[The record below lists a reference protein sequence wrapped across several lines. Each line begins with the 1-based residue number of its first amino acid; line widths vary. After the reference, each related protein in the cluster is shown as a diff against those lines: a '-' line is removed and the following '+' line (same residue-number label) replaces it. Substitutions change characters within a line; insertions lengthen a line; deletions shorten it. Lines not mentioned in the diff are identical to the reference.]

1 MIRLFAELSG
11 HYPSQPT
18 IHQLVNPNCY
28 GAPTMAVSNS
38 VQSRLNFEQRTKT
51 PIMIRRDAIS
61 LPRFRALGGSTQE
74 RPNRSSFVRTSFE
87 ADASASIL
95 EFPRM
100 AAIRKPFQSKL
111 IPHLEFIRECRGQA
125 MSYQCISAELR
136 AHFGTPLSLAP
147 ARCFLW
153 KRSPL
158 ARGFFG

>member
-1 MIRLFAELSG
+1 M
-11 HYPSQPT
+11 PSKIHSEQPPS
-18 IHQLVNPNCY
+18 H
-28 GAPTMAVSNS
+28 PTMHKLVSTSCVDENPQVAS
-38 VQSRLNFEQRTKT
+38 NPVQSHLNFEQSQKT
-51 PIMIRRDAIS
+51 RIVMNQDAIS

-125 MSYQCISAELR
+125 MSYQRISAELR
-136 AHFGTPLSLAP
+136 AHFGTPISLAP

>member
-1 MIRLFAELSG
+1 MPSKIHSKQP
-11 HYPSQPT
+11 PSQPT
-18 IHQLVNPNCY
+18 MHQLVSTSCDDENPQV
-28 GAPTMAVSNS
+28 ASNP
-38 VQSRLNFEQRTKT
+38 VQSRLNFEQRMKI
-51 PIMIRRDAIS
+51 PIMIRRDAIA
-61 LPRFRALGGSTQE
+61 LTRFRALGGSTQA

-136 AHFGTPLSLAP
+136 AHFGTPISLAP